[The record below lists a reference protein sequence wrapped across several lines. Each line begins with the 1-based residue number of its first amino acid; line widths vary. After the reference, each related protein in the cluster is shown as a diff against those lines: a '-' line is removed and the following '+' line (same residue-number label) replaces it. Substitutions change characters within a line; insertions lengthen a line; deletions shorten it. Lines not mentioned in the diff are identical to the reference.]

1 MMASQL
7 QPRTMENEKE
17 ESEKTRDSAQLLN
30 EDEKAIIEDQLH
42 IPEVK
47 VGYFSLYRYANKK
60 EIAIM
65 LVSLI
70 AAIVAGAVL
79 PLMTV
84 SNLVP
89 TPISSSPKY

>member
-1 MMASQL
+1 MASRP
-7 QPRTMENEKE
+7 QPRTMANEKE

-70 AAIVAGAVL
+70 AAIIAGAVL

-89 TPISSSPKY
+89 TPIPSSPKY

>member
-1 MMASQL
+1 MASRPQS
-7 QPRTMENEKE
+7 RTLANEKD
-17 ESEKTRDSAQLLN
+17 SEKTRNSAQLLN

-70 AAIVAGAVL
+70 AAIIAGAVL

-89 TPISSSPKY
+89 TPISSCPKY

>member
-1 MMASQL
+1 MASRPQS
-7 QPRTMENEKE
+7 RIMANEKE
-17 ESEKTRDSAQLLN
+17 ESEKTRNSALLLN

>member
-1 MMASQL
+1 MASRPQS
-7 QPRTMENEKE
+7 RTIANEKE
-17 ESEKTRDSAQLLN
+17 ESEKTRNSAQLLN
-30 EDEKAIIEDQLH
+30 EDEKAIIKDQLH

-47 VGYFSLYRYANKK
+47 VGYFLLYRYANKK

-65 LVSLI
+65 LVSSI
-70 AAIVAGAVL
+70 AAIAAGAVL

>member
-1 MMASQL
+1 MASRPQS
-7 QPRTMENEKE
+7 RTIANEKE
-17 ESEKTRDSAQLLN
+17 ESEKTRNSAQLLDEN
-30 EDEKAIIEDQLH
+30 EKAIIEDQLH

-65 LVSLI
+65 LVSSI
-70 AAIVAGAVL
+70 AAIAAGAVL

-84 SNLVP
+84 SNPVP